1 MGFFEVLK
9 NIFKILNNINFCKKD
24 ILQFKPDRIIY
35 IDYPGFNLRICKWAK
50 KNGFINHYFISP
62 QIWAWKENRI
72 NAIKRDIDYMHVI
85 LPFEKNYYKI
95 KHEFEVH
102 YSGHPLVNYINEFKS
117 DNNFFYKNNLDI
129 NQPII
134 ALLPGSR
141 LQEIKKIL
149 PVFLSITDIFE
160 SYQFVIGG
168 IKSIDKEKYNELTK
182 HKNVKVVFNQTYNL
196 LANSKAAIVTS
207 GTASLEAAIFK
218 VPQVVCYKTSF
229 VSYFI
234 GRMLVNI
241 KYISL
246 VNLILND
253 RIVNELVQGELN
265 SNNLKNS
272 INKILKKD
280 NRLEMI
286 NAYNNL
292 INMLYAENPS
302 RKTAELIVR

>member
-1 MGFFEVLK
+1 M
-9 NIFKILNNINFCKKD
+9 
-24 ILQFKPDRIIY
+24 
-35 IDYPGFNLRICKWAK
+35 DYPGFNLRLAK
-50 KNGFINHYFISP
+50 KVRCKFNISITYYISP

-95 KHEFEVH
+95 KHEFEVN

-141 LQEIKKIL
+141 LQEIKKVL
-149 PVFLSITDIFE
+149 PVFLSITNMFK

-168 IKSIDKEKYNELTK
+168 IKSIDKEKYDKLTK

-196 LANSKAAIVTS
+196 LANAKAAIVTS

-218 VPQVVCYKTSF
+218 IPQVVCYKTSF
-229 VSYFI
+229 ITYLI
-234 GRMLVNI
+234 GKMLVNI

-272 INKILKKD
+272 INKILKKN

>member
-1 MGFFEVLK
+1 
-9 NIFKILNNINFCKKD
+9 
-24 ILQFKPDRIIY
+24 
-35 IDYPGFNLRICKWAK
+35 
-50 KNGFINHYFISP
+50 
-62 QIWAWKENRI
+62 
-72 NAIKRDIDYMHVI
+72 MHVI